1 MACPGNTATLRAR
14 PPGHSIAVMLATLLA
29 SPALA
34 QDGPP
39 NGPWEGHGEER
50 TDEIFYGF
58 AAAGMATG
66 IVVASRTCS
75 DDRRRRIGLGLE
87 SAGICRES
95 KHWSRL
101 NGALV
106 GTGVG
111 VLTWWLFRKVKPFE
125 SASVGN
131 SSAGDLLTFR
141 IPLGLPRM
149 RTTAPCPDCQ
159 RPSS

>member
-1 MACPGNTATLRAR
+1 MRNV
-14 PPGHSIAVMLATLLA
+14 IAVMLASLFA

-34 QDGPP
+34 QDIPP
-39 NGPWEGHGEER
+39 SGLWEGHGEEK

-58 AAAGMATG
+58 AAVGMATG
-66 IVVASRTCS
+66 IVVASQVCS

-87 SAGICRES
+87 SGGICRES

-111 VLTWWLFRKVKPFE
+111 VLAWWLFRKVEPFE
-125 SASVGN
+125 SATE
-131 SSAGDLLTFR
+131 GDFLTFR
-141 IPLGLPRM
+141 IPLGLPWGLGAGRS
-149 RTTAPCPDCQ
+149 P
-159 RPSS
+159 

>member
-1 MACPGNTATLRAR
+1 MR
-14 PPGHSIAVMLATLLA
+14 HFIAVMLATLFA

-34 QDGPP
+34 QDLPP
-39 NGPWEGHGEER
+39 SGPWEGHGEEK

-66 IVVASRTCS
+66 IVVASQLCS

-87 SAGICRES
+87 SGGICRES

-111 VLTWWLFRKVKPFE
+111 VLAWWLFRKVEPFE
-125 SASVGN
+125 SAT
-131 SSAGDLLTFR
+131 AGDFLTFR
-141 IPLGLPRM
+141 IPLGLPWGLGAGRS
-149 RTTAPCPDCQ
+149 P
-159 RPSS
+159 

>member
-1 MACPGNTATLRAR
+1 MRHVT
-14 PPGHSIAVMLATLLA
+14 AVMLVALFT

-34 QDGPP
+34 QDVPTT
-39 NGPWEGHGEER
+39 GPWEGHGEQK

-66 IVVASRTCS
+66 IVVASQVCS

-87 SAGICRES
+87 SGGICRES

-111 VLTWWLFRKVKPFE
+111 VLAWWLFRKVEPFE
-125 SASVGN
+125 SATT
-131 SSAGDLLTFR
+131 GDFLTFR
-141 IPLGLPRM
+141 IPLGLPWGLGGGRS
-149 RTTAPCPDCQ
+149 P
-159 RPSS
+159 

>member
-1 MACPGNTATLRAR
+1 M
-14 PPGHSIAVMLATLLA
+14 AVMLATLFA
-29 SPALA
+29 SSARA

-39 NGPWEGHGEER
+39 NGPWEGHGEEK

-58 AAAGMATG
+58 AAVGMATG

-95 KHWSRL
+95 EHWSRL

-111 VLTWWLFRKVKPFE
+111 VLAWWLFRKVEPFE
-125 SASVGN
+125 SASVGDF
-131 SSAGDLLTFR
+131 SAGDLLTFK
-141 IPLGLPRM
+141 IPLGLPRVQSEA
-149 RTTAPCPDCQ
+149 RSP
-159 RPSS
+159 